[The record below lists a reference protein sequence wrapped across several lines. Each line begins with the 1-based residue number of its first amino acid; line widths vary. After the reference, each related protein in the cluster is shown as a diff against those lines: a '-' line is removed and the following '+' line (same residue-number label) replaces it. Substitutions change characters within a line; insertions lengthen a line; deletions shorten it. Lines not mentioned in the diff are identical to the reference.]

1 SKLYR
6 DSISTNSAMCVRLIS
21 IQSVVLSWKSS
32 SSSAGEVRSEGIRSS
47 NLRHRI
53 KLKSCENLQ
62 EQLVRLETRR

>member
-1 SKLYR
+1 
-6 DSISTNSAMCVRLIS
+6 MCVRLIS

-62 EQLVRLETRR
+62 EQL